1 MESPPLSPLGGLDPI
16 LDSQIPLSQ
25 LIQTTQRTPM
35 EVLRDEVREM
45 REDIAELRR
54 QVQSLSAPAAHDE
67 ICEMKKE
74 IAGLRR
80 QVQFLSL
87 PAAHVVT
94 TSTTTVQTPSSLS
107 DSEKL
112 RRMKQVI
119 RDGILA
125 RKLNIEDI

>member
-1 MESPPLSPLGGLDPI
+1 
-16 LDSQIPLSQ
+16 
-25 LIQTTQRTPM
+25 M